1 MKEQD
6 MPLGGKKERRDL
18 ERISFDKYIKC
29 QSCILII
36 RFRDPLFFL
45 LQALLLKC
53 QNKLKVKQVYIHR
66 KWLMGE
72 SGEEGEREEEGEEEG
87 VTQTT

>member
-1 MKEQD
+1 

-53 QNKLKVKQVYIHR
+53 QNKLKVKPRQPTSSFSRTVQL
-66 KWLMGE
+66 K
-72 SGEEGEREEEGEEEG
+72 
-87 VTQTT
+87 